1 MEKSFKIIGIIIC
14 VSSVMAFAEPR
25 LWVVYLP
32 IVFGIGCI
40 VYGMGVIMEHLK
52 THMKPQ

>member
-1 MEKSFKIIGIIIC
+1 MEKLFKIIGILIC
-14 VSSVMAFAEPR
+14 ISSIMAFAEPR

-40 VYGMGVIMEHLK
+40 VYGMGVIIERLSIK
-52 THMKPQ
+52 